1 MEVVARGIS
10 AARDGEGRSLLAVL
24 GEHVVGEA
32 RGVGAVV
39 PGSQGE
45 LDDMLAEE
53 KVKWKQKSLL
63 AVVGEHEARGVVAV
77 VPGSQW
83 EVDNKMEEEVQGW
96 RMDMLKMREMFGEH
110 EARAVVAVVPGSQG
124 ELDDMLE
131 EEKVK
136 WKQESLLAVVGEQE
150 ARGVV
155 AVVPGSQ
162 WEVDDKMEEE
172 VQRWRMDMLEMR
184 EMMREMFSNQLPVPH
199 ERRHFLLFLLPKST
213 FMTQLMKNKKRGV
226 D

>member
-1 MEVVARGIS
+1 MEVV
-10 AARDGEGRSLLAVL
+10 ARDGEGRSLLAVL

-83 EVDNKMEEEVQGW
+83 EVD
-96 RMDMLKMREMFGEH
+96 
-110 EARAVVAVVPGSQG
+110 
-124 ELDDMLE
+124 
-131 EEKVK
+131 
-136 WKQESLLAVVGEQE
+136 
-150 ARGVV
+150 
-155 AVVPGSQ
+155 
-162 WEVDDKMEEE
+162 DKMEEE
-172 VQRWRMDMLEMR
+172 VLK
-184 EMMREMFSNQLPVPH
+184 MREMFSNQLPVPH

>member
-1 MEVVARGIS
+1 MEVV
-10 AARDGEGRSLLAVL
+10 ARDGEGRSLLAVL

-83 EVDNKMEEEVQGW
+83 EVDDKMEEEVQGW

-172 VQRWRMDMLEMR
+172 VLK
-184 EMMREMFSNQLPVPH
+184 MREMFSNQLPVPH